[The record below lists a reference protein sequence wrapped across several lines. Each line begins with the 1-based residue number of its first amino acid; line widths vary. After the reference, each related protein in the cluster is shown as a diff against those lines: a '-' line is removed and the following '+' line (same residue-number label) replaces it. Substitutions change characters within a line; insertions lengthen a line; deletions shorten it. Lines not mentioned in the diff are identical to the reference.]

1 MLNDSGALIKFDLLY
16 RKGFQENMRPA
27 FLK

>member
-1 MLNDSGALIKFDLLY
+1 MLNDSGALIKFDLLH